1 MAMRDSGPAV
11 FPGTAGTAK
20 GCHFVLSYW
29 EIALRLGLAVLFGGA
44 VGFERESQN
53 LPAGFRT
60 HILVCVGAALIM
72 LVSAYGFSGPLAEA
86 TDRSRIAASVVTG
99 IGFLGAGTILR
110 QRGNIRGL
118 TTAASIWVVSGIGLA
133 VGIGFYFPALLATVL
148 VLLSLL
154 VLGRLDRVLLSSY
167 RTKWLVMRIP
177 DRAGLMNEVAR
188 IFTDLKLSIRKIEF
202 SQVSSPPEKLE
213 QAYLE
218 IEIMLV
224 VPLNFDRNRLFQRL
238 AFIEGVTRICWQG
251 EEVPVKTPVLSL

>member
-1 MAMRDSGPAV
+1 MI
-11 FPGTAGTAK
+11 
-20 GCHFVLSYW
+20 SYW
-29 EIALRLGLAVLFGGA
+29 EIALRLGLAVVFGGA

-60 HILVCVGAALIM
+60 HILVCVGATLIM
-72 LVSAYGFSGPLAEA
+72 LVSAYGFSGSLAEA

-133 VGIGFYFPALLATVL
+133 IGIGFYFPALLATGL

-154 VLGRLDRVLLSSY
+154 VLGRLDRVLISSY
-167 RTKWLVMRIP
+167 RTKWLTMRLS
-177 DRAGLMNEVAR
+177 DRTGLVKEIVE
-188 IFTDLKLSIRKIEF
+188 IFADLKLNIRKIEF
-202 SQVSSPPEKLE
+202 GELPSSEIGEEK
-213 QAYLE
+213 YIE

-224 VPLNFDRNRLFQRL
+224 APLNFNENRLFQQL
-238 AFIEGVTRICWQG
+238 AFLKGIDRVNWQG
-251 EEVPVKTPVLSL
+251 EKVPLEMFIKPPASG

>member
-1 MAMRDSGPAV
+1 MI
-11 FPGTAGTAK
+11 
-20 GCHFVLSYW
+20 SYW
-29 EIALRLGLAVLFGGA
+29 EIALRLGLAVVFGGV

-72 LVSAYGFSGPLAEA
+72 LVSAYGFSGSLAEA

-133 VGIGFYFPALLATVL
+133 VGIGFYFPALLATGLVL
-148 VLLSLL
+148 VSLL
-154 VLGRLDRVLLSSY
+154 VLGRLDRVLISSY
-167 RTKWLVMRIP
+167 RSKYLTMCLS
-177 DRAGLMNEVAR
+177 DRAGLVKEIVG
-188 IFTDLKLSIRKIEF
+188 IFADLKLNIRKIEF
-202 SQVSSPPEKLE
+202 GELPSSALPDEN
-213 QAYLE
+213 YVE

-224 VPLNFDRNRLFQRL
+224 APLNFDENRLFQQL
-238 AFIEGVTRICWQG
+238 AFLEGIDCITWQG
-251 EEVPVKTPVLSL
+251 ENVPLKKFVRPPASA